1 MSRQISTPSPS
12 SKSFF
17 FCPLVFYCLHWDVI
31 AMGAKCWLELIKM
44 NEGTC
49 HKQRQSQLLTERPDR
64 PHSKSL
70 SAGACPQDKT
80 TSENE
85 NQAIATSSEKKNE
98 KMRKIGGEIVTK
110 RKLHKYFKSFASEWR
125 HLSMECVRICGGACK
140 TSHKL

>member
-1 MSRQISTPSPS
+1 
-12 SKSFF
+12 
-17 FCPLVFYCLHWDVI
+17 
-31 AMGAKCWLELIKM
+31 MGAKCWLELIKM

-85 NQAIATSSEKKNE
+85 NQAIATSSEKKKRKNAENRGRNCNE
-98 KMRKIGGEIVTK
+98 K
-110 RKLHKYFKSFASEWR
+110 
-125 HLSMECVRICGGACK
+125 K
-140 TSHKL
+140 TP